1 VKPHCAFT
9 WWVVALSLFGLTPS
23 ALAEQR
29 TQTGTLRIV
38 VHDPSGA
45 VVPGAVVRIKGADGA
60 AAEVTADGL
69 LSDGFGV
76 ATARD
81 LGAGR
86 YSVTV
91 SFPGFETKTAPDVR
105 VRTGENRRDVTLA
118 IQKLDQTISVG
129 RDPATSASDPN
140 SDRFN
145 TVLSKPQIDA
155 LPDDPDEM
163 ENVLKEMAGPGAT
176 IRVDG
181 FRGGRLPPK
190 SQIRS
195 IRFSRDMFAAE
206 NHGGGLVFVDLVTQP
221 GLGPLRGGLDFTF
234 RDDSLNARN
243 AFVGEKGPEQTQ
255 QYTLNLSGTLLK
267 ERTSF
272 SLSAG
277 GASLYDSANVFA
289 ALPGG
294 SRSVPVRRPSDRMNV
309 NGRIDHALTKTQ
321 TLRAT
326 FQQNQNDQRN
336 LGVGNFDL
344 SERAYAR
351 TSDDRVFRLSES
363 GPWSRNVFAESR
375 FQIHWLSTEAASA
388 TEVPTVRVLDA
399 FTAGGAQQAGGRRST
414 EIEWATNIDWAKGKH
429 AARAGALIEGGSY
442 RSDSRTNYLGTY
454 TFTSLADY
462 EAGRPANYTQRTGD
476 PLVQY
481 SQWQAGVFVQD
492 DWRVRKNLTLSGGLR
507 QELQT
512 HMDDR
517 WNLAPRAG
525 FTWAPFENGKTTVR
539 GGAGVFYDWLDA
551 DTFEQTLRVDGVRQ
565 QDVVVRNPGYPN
577 PFSGGSDQQV
587 LPTSK
592 YTLAGKL
599 VMPKRAMVNVGL
611 SRQLSS
617 TLSANVSFNRT
628 DGTNRLRGRN
638 INAPL
643 AEGSR
648 PNQSLGNVTQVESTA
663 HMRGQSLN
671 AGLNLNIPS
680 RRTMLFA
687 NYSWLRQEN
696 DADGPFSL
704 PADSY
709 DPAGDWGPAAGV
721 PHHIFSGMA
730 NTTLLKNIRLGFT
743 ATARTGAP
751 YSVTTGRDD
760 NGDTVFNDRPAGVS
774 RNSAVSKGMWDVG
787 SRVSYAF
794 GFGQRPAAG
803 GMTGGPTMVIQ
814 RVGGAGGASDM
825 LGMLGGGGAED
836 KRVRF
841 ELFVS
846 AQNLF
851 NHVNPIGFSG
861 VMTSP
866 FFGQPT
872 AAMPGRRIDV
882 GMRVGF

>member
-1 VKPHCAFT
+1 VKPGPTFICC
-9 WWVVALSLFGLTPS
+9 VVTLSLLGWTRD
-23 ALAEQR
+23 ALADQR
-29 TQTGTLRIV
+29 SQTGTLRIT

-45 VVPGAVVRIKGADGA
+45 VVPGAGVRIERADGTA
-60 AAEVTADGL
+60 AATTVDGL
-69 LSDGFGV
+69 VSDGQGV
-76 ATARD
+76 ASAPS
-81 LGAGR
+81 LVPGR
-86 YSVTV
+86 YTVTV
-91 SFPGFETKTAPDVR
+91 SFPGFETKALYDVR

-118 IQKLDQTISVG
+118 IQRIDQSVSVG

-140 SDRFN
+140 NDRFGS
-145 TVLSKPQIDA
+145 VLSKHQIDA

-163 ENVLKEMAGPGAT
+163 ERVLKEMGGPGAT

-195 IRFSRDMFAAE
+195 IRFSRDLFAAE
-206 NHGGGLVFVDLVTQP
+206 NHGGGMVFIDIATQP

-234 RDDSLNARN
+234 RDGSLNARN
-243 AFVGEKGPEQTQ
+243 AFVDEKGPEQTQ
-255 QYTLNLSGTLLK
+255 QYTFNLNGTLVK

-294 SRSVPVRRPSDRMNV
+294 SRSLSIRRPSDRVNV
-309 NGRIDHALTKTQ
+309 TTRIDHALTKAQ
-321 TLRAT
+321 TLHAT
-326 FQQNQNDQRN
+326 FQQNQNDQQN
-336 LGVGNFDL
+336 LGVGSFDL
-344 SERAYAR
+344 SERAYRR
-351 TSDDRVFRLSES
+351 TSDDRLFRLSES

-375 FQIHWLSTEAASA
+375 LQIHWLSTGAASA
-388 TEVPTVRVLDA
+388 SDVPTVRVLDA
-399 FTAGGAQQAGGRRST
+399 FTSGGAQQAGGRDST
-414 EIEWATNIDWAKGKH
+414 ELEWATNVDWTRGKH
-429 AARAGALIEGGSY
+429 AVRAGALVEGGSY
-442 RSDSRTNYLGTY
+442 RSDSWTNYLGTY
-454 TFTSLADY
+454 TFTGLSEY
-462 EAGRPANYTQRTGD
+462 EAGRPATYTRRTGD

-492 DWRVRKNLTLSGGLR
+492 DWRARKNLTVSGGLR

-512 HMDDR
+512 HLGDR

-525 FTWAPFENGKTTVR
+525 FTWSPFKNGRTTVR
-539 GGAGVFYDWLDA
+539 AGGGIFYDWLDA

-577 PFSGGSDQQV
+577 PFDGGADQEV
-587 LPTSK
+587 LPASK
-592 YTLAGKL
+592 YTLAGEL
-599 VMPKRAMVNVGL
+599 VMPRREMANVGI
-611 SRQLSS
+611 SHQISP
-617 TLSANVSFNRT
+617 TISANVSYNRMR
-628 DGTNRLRGRN
+628 GMNRLRGRN
-638 INAPL
+638 INAPI
-643 AEGSR
+643 ADRSR
-648 PNQSLGNVTQVESTA
+648 PDPLLGNITQVDSTA
-663 HMRGQSLN
+663 RMRGQSLN
-671 AGLNLNIPS
+671 AGFNLNVPT
-680 RRTMLFA
+680 RRTMVFA

-709 DPAGDWGPAAGV
+709 DLAGEWGPAAGV
-721 PHHIFSGMA
+721 PHHIFSGIV
-730 NTTLLKNIRLGFT
+730 NTTLLKNLRLGFT
-743 ATARTGAP
+743 ATARTGSP
-751 YSVTTGRDD
+751 YGVTTGRDD
-760 NGDTVFNDRPAGVS
+760 NGDTVFNDRPAGVG
-774 RNSAVSKGMWDVG
+774 RNSAVSKGMADVG
-787 SRVSYAF
+787 GRVSYAF

-803 GMTGGPTMVIQ
+803 GMGSGPTMVM
-814 RVGGAGGASDM
+814 RVGGPAGASDM

-841 ELFVS
+841 ELYLS

-851 NHVNPIGFSG
+851 NHVNPIAFSG

-872 AAMPGRRIDV
+872 AAMPGRRLDL

>member
-1 VKPHCAFT
+1 VKPSRRFIWC
-9 WWVVALSLFGLTPS
+9 VVTLTLLGWAPD
-23 ALAEQR
+23 ALADQR
-29 TQTGTLRIV
+29 APTGTLRIT

-45 VVPGAVVRIKGADGA
+45 VVPAALVQVRGT
-60 AAEVTADGL
+60 EVPTGSVTRDVS
-69 LSDGFGV
+69 SDGVGV
-76 ATARD
+76 AIAQELTP
-81 LGAGR
+81 GK

-91 SFPGFETKTAPDVR
+91 SFRGFETRTVPDIR
-105 VRTGENRRDVTLA
+105 VRAGDNRRDVTLA
-118 IQKLDQTISVG
+118 IQKLDQAVSVG
-129 RDPATSASDPN
+129 RDPAASASDPN

-145 TVLSKPQIDA
+145 TVLSKQQIDA

-163 ENVLKEMAGPGAT
+163 ETVLKEMAGPGAT

-190 SQIRS
+190 SHIRS
-195 IRFSRDMFAAE
+195 IRFSRDLFAAE
-206 NHGGGLVFVDLVTQP
+206 NHGGGMVFIDIGTQP

-234 RDDSLNARN
+234 RDGSLNARN
-243 AFVGEKGPEQTQ
+243 AFADEKGPEQTQ
-255 QYTLNLSGTLLK
+255 QYTFNLSGTLLK
-267 ERTSF
+267 DRTSF
-272 SLSAG
+272 SLAAG

-289 ALPGG
+289 ALPDG
-294 SRSVPVRRPSDRMNV
+294 SRNVPIRRPSDRMNL
-309 NGRIDHALTKTQ
+309 NARIDHALTKTQ

-326 FQQNQNDQRN
+326 FQQNQNEQRN

-344 SERAYAR
+344 SDRAYR
-351 TSDDRVFRLSES
+351 RESDDRVFRLSES
-363 GPWSRNVFAESR
+363 GPWSRHVFAESR
-375 FQIHWLSTEAASA
+375 FQLHWLSTAAASA
-388 TEVPTVRVLDA
+388 SEEPTVLVLDA
-399 FTAGGAQQAGGRRST
+399 FTAGGAQQAGGRNST
-414 EIEWATNIDWAKGKH
+414 EMEWATNVDWATAKH
-429 AARAGALIEGGSY
+429 AVRAGALVEGGSY

-462 EAGRPANYTQRTGD
+462 EAGRPATYTRRTGD
-476 PLVQY
+476 PLVEY

-492 DWRVRKNLTLSGGLR
+492 DWRARKSLTISGGLR

-525 FTWAPFENGKTTVR
+525 FTWSPFKNGKTTVR
-539 GGAGVFYDWLDA
+539 GGAGIFYDWLDA

-565 QDVVVRNPGYPN
+565 QDVVVRNPGYPD
-577 PFSGGSDQQV
+577 PFNGGSDQQV

-592 YTLAGKL
+592 YTLAGNL
-599 VMPKRAMVNVGL
+599 VMPKRAMLNVGL

-617 TLSANVSFNRT
+617 TISANVSFNRMK
-628 DGTNRLRGRN
+628 GTNRLRGRN

-643 AEGSR
+643 ADGSR
-648 PNQSLGNVTQVESTA
+648 PDPSLGNVTQVESTA
-663 HMRGQSLN
+663 RLRGQMVN
-671 AGLNLNIPS
+671 AGLNLNIPT

-687 NYSWLRQEN
+687 NYSWVRQEN

-704 PADSY
+704 PANSY
-709 DPAGDWGPAAGV
+709 DLAGEWGPAAGV
-721 PHHIFSGMA
+721 PHHIFSGIV

-743 ATARTGAP
+743 ATARTGSP
-751 YSVTTGRDD
+751 YGVTTGRDD

-774 RNSAVSKGMWDVG
+774 RNSAVSKGMVDAG
-787 SRVSYAF
+787 ARVSYAF

-803 GMTGGPTMVIQ
+803 GMAGGPTMVIQ
-814 RVGGAGGASDM
+814 RVGGPGGASDM

-841 ELFVS
+841 ELYVS

-851 NHVNPIGFSG
+851 NHVNPTGFSG

-872 AAMPGRRIDV
+872 AAMPGRRLDV
-882 GMRVGF
+882 GMRIGF